1 MAASLRH
8 ITMQTNTIQS
18 DAKSEQRI
26 LEKIRKLPFDKIV
39 ELENFIDL
47 LHQRSNS
54 SQNLVTTST
63 KLSEASFAKIW
74 DNPEDAAYDN
84 L

>member
-1 MAASLRH
+1 MKA
-8 ITMQTNTIQS
+8 NTIQA
-18 DAKSEQRI
+18 DVKSEQRI

-47 LHQRSNS
+47 LYQSPNS
-54 SQNLVTTST
+54 SQALVTTST
-63 KLSEASFAKIW
+63 KLSEPSFAKIW

>member
-1 MAASLRH
+1 
-8 ITMQTNTIQS
+8 MQANIIQT
-18 DAKSEQRI
+18 DVKSEQRI

-39 ELENFIDL
+39 ELENFIDFL
-47 LHQRSNS
+47 YQRPNS
-54 SQNLVTTST
+54 SQDLATTSA

>member
-1 MAASLRH
+1 MY
-8 ITMQTNTIQS
+8 ITMQVNTIQS
-18 DAKSEQRI
+18 DEKSEQRL

-39 ELENFIDL
+39 ELENFIDFL
-47 LHQRSNS
+47 YQHSNS
-54 SQNLVTTST
+54 SQDLVTIST
-63 KLSEASFAKIW
+63 KLSEASFSKIW

>member
-1 MAASLRH
+1 
-8 ITMQTNTIQS
+8 MQANTIQS
-18 DAKSEQRI
+18 DVKSEQRI

-39 ELENFIDL
+39 ELENFIDFL
-47 LHQRSNS
+47 YQRSNS
-54 SQNLVTTST
+54 SQDRITAST

>member
-1 MAASLRH
+1 
-8 ITMQTNTIQS
+8 MQANIIQT
-18 DAKSEQRI
+18 DVKSEQRI

-39 ELENFIDL
+39 ELENFIDFL
-47 LHQRSNS
+47 YQRPNS
-54 SQNLVTTST
+54 SQDLVTTSA

>member
-1 MAASLRH
+1 
-8 ITMQTNTIQS
+8 MQANTTQS
-18 DAKSEQRI
+18 DVKSEQGI
-26 LEKIRKLPFDKIV
+26 LEKIRKLPYDKIV

-47 LHQRSNS
+47 LYQRPNS
-54 SQNLVTTST
+54 SQALVTTST
-63 KLSEASFAKIW
+63 ILSEASFTKIW

>member
-1 MAASLRH
+1 
-8 ITMQTNTIQS
+8 MQSNIIQF
-18 DAKSEQRI
+18 DVKSEQRL

-39 ELENFIDL
+39 ELENFIDFL
-47 LHQRSNS
+47 YQRANH
-54 SQNLVTTST
+54 SQDLVTAST

>member
-1 MAASLRH
+1 
-8 ITMQTNTIQS
+8 MQANTIQS
-18 DAKSEQRI
+18 DVKSEQRI

-39 ELENFIDL
+39 ELENFIDFL
-47 LHQRSNS
+47 YQRSNS
-54 SQNLVTTST
+54 SQDRITAST

-74 DNPEDAAYDN
+74 DNPEDAAYDT

>member
-1 MAASLRH
+1 
-8 ITMQTNTIQS
+8 MQANTIQS
-18 DAKSEQRI
+18 DVKSEQRI
-26 LEKIRKLPFDKIV
+26 IEKIRKLPFDKIV

-47 LHQRSNS
+47 LYQRPNS
-54 SQNLVTTST
+54 SQALVTTST
-63 KLSEASFAKIW
+63 KLSEAGFTKIW

>member
-1 MAASLRH
+1 
-8 ITMQTNTIQS
+8 MQANTTQS
-18 DAKSEQRI
+18 DVKSEQRI

-47 LHQRSNS
+47 LYQSPNS

-63 KLSEASFAKIW
+63 KLSEPSFAKIW

>member
-1 MAASLRH
+1 
-8 ITMQTNTIQS
+8 MQANTIQS
-18 DAKSEQRI
+18 DVKSEQRI
-26 LEKIRKLPFDKIV
+26 LEKIPNLPFDKIV
-39 ELENFIDL
+39 ELENFIDFL
-47 LHQRSNS
+47 YHRPNS
-54 SQNLVTTST
+54 SQDLATTSA

>member
-1 MAASLRH
+1 MAAN
-8 ITMQTNTIQS
+8 IIQS
-18 DAKSEQRI
+18 DVKSEQRI
-26 LEKIRKLPFDKIV
+26 LEKICKLPFDKIV

-47 LHQRSNS
+47 LYQRSNS
-54 SQNLVTTST
+54 SQALVTTST

-74 DNPEDAAYDN
+74 DNSEDAAYDN

>member
-1 MAASLRH
+1 
-8 ITMQTNTIQS
+8 MQANTIQS
-18 DAKSEQRI
+18 DVKSEQRI

-47 LHQRSNS
+47 LYQRPNS
-54 SQNLVTTST
+54 SQALVTTST

-74 DNPEDAAYDN
+74 DNPEDAAYNN

>member
-1 MAASLRH
+1 
-8 ITMQTNTIQS
+8 MQANTIQS
-18 DAKSEQRI
+18 DEKSEQRL

-47 LHQRSNS
+47 LYQRSKS

-63 KLSEASFAKIW
+63 QLSEASFAKIW

>member
-1 MAASLRH
+1 
-8 ITMQTNTIQS
+8 MQANTIQT
-18 DAKSEQRI
+18 DVKSEQRI
-26 LEKIRKLPFDKIV
+26 LEEIRKLPFDKIV

-47 LHQRSNS
+47 LYQRSNS
-54 SQNLVTTST
+54 SQVLVTTPT

-74 DNPEDAAYDN
+74 DNPEDAAYEN

>member
-1 MAASLRH
+1 
-8 ITMQTNTIQS
+8 MQANTIQS
-18 DAKSEQRI
+18 DVKSEQRL

-39 ELENFIDL
+39 ELENFIDFL
-47 LHQRSNS
+47 YQRSNP
-54 SQNLVTTST
+54 SQSPVTTST

>member
-1 MAASLRH
+1 
-8 ITMQTNTIQS
+8 MQANTIQS
-18 DAKSEQRI
+18 DVKSEQRL

-47 LHQRSNS
+47 LYQRPSF
-54 SQNLVTTST
+54 SQALVTTST
-63 KLSEASFAKIW
+63 KLSEPSFSKIW

>member
-1 MAASLRH
+1 MY
-8 ITMQTNTIQS
+8 ITMQANTIQS
-18 DAKSEQRI
+18 DVKSEQRI

-47 LHQRSNS
+47 LYQRPNS
-54 SQNLVTTST
+54 SQALATTST

-74 DNPEDAAYDN
+74 DNPKDAAYDN

>member
-1 MAASLRH
+1 
-8 ITMQTNTIQS
+8 MQSNTIQS
-18 DAKSEQRI
+18 DVKSEQRL

-47 LHQRSNS
+47 LYQSPNS
-54 SQNLVTTST
+54 SQALVTTST

>member
-1 MAASLRH
+1 
-8 ITMQTNTIQS
+8 MQANTIQS

-39 ELENFIDL
+39 ELENFIDFL
-47 LHQRSNS
+47 YQRPNS
-54 SQNLVTTST
+54 SQNLITTST

>member
-1 MAASLRH
+1 
-8 ITMQTNTIQS
+8 MQANTTQP
-18 DAKSEQRI
+18 DVKSEQRI

-47 LHQRSNS
+47 LYQRPNS
-54 SQNLVTTST
+54 SQALVTTST
-63 KLSEASFAKIW
+63 KLSKASFAKIW

>member
-1 MAASLRH
+1 
-8 ITMQTNTIQS
+8 MQANTIQS
-18 DAKSEQRI
+18 DVKSEQRL

-47 LHQRSNS
+47 LYQRSNS
-54 SQNLVTTST
+54 SQALVTTST

>member
-1 MAASLRH
+1 
-8 ITMQTNTIQS
+8 MQANTIQS
-18 DAKSEQRI
+18 DVKSEQRI

-39 ELENFIDL
+39 ELENFIDFL
-47 LHQRSNS
+47 YQRSNT
-54 SQNLVTTST
+54 SQALVTTST

-74 DNPEDAAYDN
+74 DNSEDAAYDN

>member
-1 MAASLRH
+1 
-8 ITMQTNTIQS
+8 MQANIIQS
-18 DAKSEQRI
+18 DVKSEQRI

-39 ELENFIDL
+39 ELENFIDFL
-47 LHQRSNS
+47 FQRSNS
-54 SQNLVTTST
+54 SQNLVTTSA
-63 KLSEASFAKIW
+63 KLSEARFAKIW

>member
-1 MAASLRH
+1 
-8 ITMQTNTIQS
+8 MQANTIQS
-18 DAKSEQRI
+18 DAKSEQRL

-39 ELENFIDL
+39 ELENFIDFL
-47 LHQRSNS
+47 YQRSNS
-54 SQNLVTTST
+54 SQALVSTST

>member
-1 MAASLRH
+1 
-8 ITMQTNTIQS
+8 MQTNTIQS
-18 DAKSEQRI
+18 NEKSEQRI

-39 ELENFIDL
+39 ELENFIDFL
-47 LHQRSNS
+47 YQRSNT
-54 SQNLVTTST
+54 SQAIVTTST

-74 DNPEDAAYDN
+74 DNPEDASYDN

>member
-1 MAASLRH
+1 
-8 ITMQTNTIQS
+8 MQAITIQS
-18 DAKSEQRI
+18 DIKYEQRI

-47 LHQRSNS
+47 LYQSPNS
-54 SQNLVTTST
+54 SQALVTTST

-74 DNPEDAAYDN
+74 DNPEDAVYDN

>member
-1 MAASLRH
+1 
-8 ITMQTNTIQS
+8 MQANIIQS
-18 DAKSEQRI
+18 DVKSEQRI

-47 LHQRSNS
+47 LYQSPNS
-54 SQNLVTTST
+54 SQALVATSA
-63 KLSEASFAKIW
+63 KLSEPSFAKIW

>member
-1 MAASLRH
+1 
-8 ITMQTNTIQS
+8 MQANTIQS

-47 LHQRSNS
+47 LYQRPNS
-54 SQNLVTTST
+54 SQALVTTST

-74 DNPEDAAYDN
+74 DNPEDSAYDN

>member
-1 MAASLRH
+1 
-8 ITMQTNTIQS
+8 MQANTIQS
-18 DAKSEQRI
+18 DVKSEQRL

-39 ELENFIDL
+39 ELENFIDFL
-47 LHQRSNS
+47 YQRPNS
-54 SQNLVTTST
+54 SQALVTTST
-63 KLSEASFAKIW
+63 KLSESCFTKIW

>member
-1 MAASLRH
+1 
-8 ITMQTNTIQS
+8 MQANTIQS
-18 DAKSEQRI
+18 DAKSEQRL

-39 ELENFIDL
+39 ELENFIDFL
-47 LHQRSNS
+47 YQRSNS
-54 SQNLVTTST
+54 SQALVSTST
-63 KLSEASFAKIW
+63 KLSEASLAKIW